1 MKDVERERDELNAM
15 NNTLRK
21 KLTELENIE
30 RIERNKEK
38 VRRKTEMAKLREHI
52 ED

>member
-1 MKDVERERDELNAM
+1 MEREREELTAM

-21 KLTELENIE
+21 RLSELENIE
-30 RIERNKEK
+30 RLERNKEK